1 MIRIA
6 KQTDPKKL
14 KELKEKIRDE
24 QYLDLAIRRIAHTLT
39 NEIVNLNQDYNHG

>member
-24 QYLDLAIRRIAHTLT
+24 KYLDLAIHRIAHTLT
-39 NEIVNLNQDYNHG
+39 DEIVNIKQDYNHG

>member
-14 KELKEKIRDE
+14 KELKDKINDPA
-24 QYLDLAIRRIAHTLT
+24 YLNVAISRIAHTLT
-39 NEIVNLNQDYNHG
+39 KELINQRET

>member
-14 KELKEKIRDE
+14 EELKKKIDDESYLTHAIQSLAVTLTKELTQKRKGI
-24 QYLDLAIRRIAHTLT
+24 I
-39 NEIVNLNQDYNHG
+39 

>member
-14 KELKEKIRDE
+14 EELKKKINDEAYLSHAIQSLAITLTKELTQKHKGI
-24 QYLDLAIRRIAHTLT
+24 
-39 NEIVNLNQDYNHG
+39 N

>member
-14 KELKEKIRDE
+14 KELKRKINDPV
-24 QYLDLAIRRIAHTLT
+24 YLDVAISRIAHTLT
-39 NEIVNLNQDYNHG
+39 KELINQRET

>member
-14 KELKEKIRDE
+14 KELKDKINDPT
-24 QYLDLAIRRIAHTLT
+24 YLDVAINRIAQSLT
-39 NEIVNLNQDYNHG
+39 KELINQRET

>member
-14 KELKEKIRDE
+14 KELKDKINDPA
-24 QYLDLAIRRIAHTLT
+24 YLDVAISRIAQTLT
-39 NEIVNLNQDYNHG
+39 KELINQREI